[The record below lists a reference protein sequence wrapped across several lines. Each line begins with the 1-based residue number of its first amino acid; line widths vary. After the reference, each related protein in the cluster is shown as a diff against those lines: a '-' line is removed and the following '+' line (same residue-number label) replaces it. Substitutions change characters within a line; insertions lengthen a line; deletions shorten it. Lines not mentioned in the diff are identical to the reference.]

1 MSAELANTLLILGAG
16 QGLFLA
22 LLLASKRV
30 NSTANRLLA
39 VAMVAFALFILEGV
53 YYARGFQESYPEF
66 IGVSVPLV
74 YLFGPILYLYTEV
87 VSHGGHTFHRRWL
100 LHFLPVT
107 LVLLWLIP
115 FYLQSGAEK
124 LAFLHRMAEFG
135 PPRDVAVI
143 EVLQYPHGL
152 FYVALTFL
160 VLRRH
165 GERLRAN
172 YSAIEHIN
180 LTWLRNLLIGTAA
193 IWGIATAIELGDAA
207 GVPMADWVHRLTPLA
222 ISVLVYAI
230 GYMGLQQPE
239 IFQPAQGDRPS
250 GAGHQPSAISPQP
263 PLIHQQPEANGPPS
277 GYEKSGLTETEA
289 AARLQQLR
297 ALMDEKH
304 PYRRS
309 QLTLQELADEMGM
322 STHNLSQVINT
333 QAGKS
338 FYDFVNGYRAD
349 EAMRRLRDPKSS
361 HLTIL
366 AIAEESGFNSKAT
379 FNAFFKRHTGV
390 TPSEY
395 RVNPS

>member
-1 MSAELANTLLILGAG
+1 MPSELANSLLILGAG

-22 LLLASKRV
+22 LLLASKRA

-39 VAMVAFALFILEGV
+39 VAMVAFALFILQGV
-53 YYARGFQESYPEF
+53 YYARGFEEQYPQF

-100 LHFLPVT
+100 LHFIPVT
-107 LVLLWLIP
+107 MVVLWLVP
-115 FYLQSGAEK
+115 FYAQSGEAK
-124 LAFLHRMAEFG
+124 LAFLRRMQESG
-135 PPRDVAVI
+135 PPTDVALI
-143 EVLQYPHGL
+143 EVLQYLHG
-152 FYVALTFL
+152 FVYVALTFR

-165 GERLRAN
+165 GERLRAA
-172 YSAIEHIN
+172 YSAIERVN
-180 LTWLRNLLIGTAA
+180 LNWLRDLLIGTAGVWA
-193 IWGIATAIELGDAA
+193 VATGIELADAA
-207 GVPMADWVHRLTPLA
+207 GIPMADWVHRLTPLA
-222 ISVLVYAI
+222 LSILVYAI

-239 IFQPAQGDRPS
+239 IFRHPPSQP
-250 GAGHQPSAISPQP
+250 PSAISPQP
-263 PLIHQQPEANGPPS
+263 APINEEPTAGGPLS
-277 GYEKSGLTETEA
+277 GYGKSGLTETEA
-289 AARLQQLR
+289 AERLRQLR
-297 ALMDEKH
+297 TLMEEKH

-338 FYDFVNGYRAD
+338 FYDFINGYRAE
-349 EAMRRLRDPKSS
+349 EAMKRLRDPKSA

-379 FNAFFKRHTGV
+379 FNAFFKRHAGL
-390 TPSEY
+390 TPSAY
-395 RVNPS
+395 RANPS

>member
-1 MSAELANTLLILGAG
+1 
-16 QGLFLA
+16 
-22 LLLASKRV
+22 
-30 NSTANRLLA
+30 LA
-39 VAMVAFALFILEGV
+39 VAMVAFAAFILEGV
-53 YYARGFQESYPEF
+53 YYDRGFMIQYPQF

-87 VSHGGHTFHRRWL
+87 VSHGGHTFQRRWL
-100 LHFLPVT
+100 LHFIPVT
-107 LVLLWLIP
+107 LVTLWLMP

-124 LAFLHRMAEFG
+124 LAFLHRMDAVG
-135 PPRDVAVI
+135 PPRDVAI
-143 EVLQYPHGL
+143 ISLLQYPHGFL
-152 FYVALTFL
+152 YVALTFG
-160 VLRRH
+160 VLRKH
-165 GERLRAN
+165 GARLRAN

-193 IWGIATAIELGDAA
+193 VWGVATALELIQAA
-207 GVPMADWVHRLTPLA
+207 GIPMTAWEHRLTPLA
-222 ISVLVYAI
+222 LSVLVYAI
-230 GYMGLQQPE
+230 GYMGLLQPE
-239 IFQPAQGDRPS
+239 IFRHAVPGEVTPTTPGAPTAPAEES
-250 GAGHQPSAISPQP
+250 T
-263 PLIHQQPEANGPPS
+263 
-277 GYEKSGLTETEA
+277 GYGKSGLTEAEA

-338 FYDFVNGYRAD
+338 FYDFINGYRAE
-349 EAMRRLRDPKSS
+349 EAMRRLRDPKSA

-379 FNAFFKRHTGV
+379 FNAFFKRHAGV
-390 TPSEY
+390 TPSQY
-395 RVNPS
+395 RANPS

>member
-39 VAMVAFALFILEGV
+39 VSMVAFAMFILEGV
-53 YYARGFQESYPEF
+53 YYDRGIMIQYPQF

-87 VSHGGHTFHRRWL
+87 VSHGGHTFKPRWL
-100 LHFLPVT
+100 LHFIPVT
-107 LVLLWLIP
+107 LVTLWLMP

-124 LAFLHRMAEFG
+124 LAFLHRMDAAG
-135 PPRDVAVI
+135 PPRDVVVI
-143 EVLQYPHGL
+143 QLLQYPHGF

-165 GERLRAN
+165 GARLRAN

-180 LTWLRNLLIGTAA
+180 LTWLRNLLIGTAGVWA
-193 IWGIATAIELGDAA
+193 VATGLEVVEATGL
-207 GVPMADWVHRLTPLA
+207 PMAPWEHRLTPLA
-222 ISVLVYAI
+222 LSVLVYAI

-239 IFQPAQGDRPS
+239 IFRHEP
-250 GAGHQPSAISPQP
+250 GHQPSANSPQP
-263 PLIHQQPEANGPPS
+263 APIHQEPEASSPLS

-338 FYDFVNGYRAD
+338 FYDFINGYRAE
-349 EAMRRLRDPKSS
+349 EAMRRLRDPKSAN
-361 HLTIL
+361 LTIL

-379 FNAFFKRHTGV
+379 FNAFFKRHAGL

-395 RVNPS
+395 RSTPS